1 LLQRQTYLAQR
12 MEAVGRLAGGVA
24 HDFNNILTA
33 IIGFST
39 LLTEQVK
46 GNEAAMQSVQEVLSA
61 ASRASALTR
70 QLLAFGRRQVLHPVE
85 INLNDTLAGLVVTL
99 RRLVGDGIDLQIICK
114 QRLPTLWADQAQ
126 LQTALIN
133 LVVNARDAMP
143 TGGRLTIET
152 DDVVLD
158 DEYCAMHVGVT
169 PGPYV
174 RLSVTDT
181 GAGIPIEMQ
190 HQIFEP
196 FFTTKK
202 AGPGEDLG
210 LATVYGIVKQSGGN
224 IWVYSETSIGTT
236 FKVYLP
242 VYTDDQRAP
251 LTKSTPLQAESSA
264 ETVLLVEDADVI
276 RRLARQI
283 IQRAGY
289 QVIEAA
295 DAEKAMVVAGG
306 HSGDIH
312 LLLTDVIMPGA
323 SGVELAAQLK
333 SVRPDLK
340 VLYMSGYTDNAIVR
354 NGLLSE
360 EAKFLQKPFTPD
372 ELIRKVRHALGT
384 DNGSMPNA

>member
-1 LLQRQTYLAQR
+1 
-12 MEAVGRLAGGVA
+12 
-24 HDFNNILTA
+24 
-33 IIGFST
+33 
-39 LLTEQVK
+39 
-46 GNEAAMQSVQEVLSA
+46 
-61 ASRASALTR
+61 
-70 QLLAFGRRQVLHPVE
+70 VLHPVE